1 MTINISE
8 LKTLVTTLLHPITI
22 FLYFGINRAEFFV
35 SFFVTLFK
43 VILFIFLVLFHSIS
57 VFDV

>member
-22 FLYFGINRAEFFV
+22 FLYFGINRAEFFCFLFCHPIQSYPIHISRLISSNF
-35 SFFVTLFK
+35 SF
-43 VILFIFLVLFHSIS
+43 
-57 VFDV
+57 